1 MRFQDIRRQNGKWT
15 KQCQYFVRS
24 VSPPQDSKYGL
35 CQTLEAD
42 DSVGLTEVLNYFYNN
57 EQFEIDSTWMGK
69 QWLDVRYK
77 DDYYQ
82 CVPVDAPP
90 QTTLEDSGPDWDK
103 IALGK
108 CRHGILC
115 AYIQHNGLP
124 TGMTEIG
131 TDCLDQRLLKLINML
146 AKFSMTGEINEDS

>member
-15 KQCQYFVRS
+15 KQCQYFIRS

-42 DSVGLTEVLNYFYNN
+42 DSVGLTEVLNYFYDN

-103 IALGK
+103 ITLGK
-108 CRHGILC
+108 CRDGKVNATLRHMKPSELVG
-115 AYIQHNGLP
+115 N
-124 TGMTEIG
+124 TKE
-131 TDCLDQRLLKLINML
+131 LIAINKL
-146 AKFSMTGEINEDS
+146 AKFSMTGEIDENS

>member
-42 DSVGLTEVLNYFYNN
+42 DSVGLTETLNYFYDN

-82 CVPVDAPP
+82 CVPTDAPP

-115 AYIQHNGLP
+115 SYIQHSGIPVGKQPDESTGLKK
-124 TGMTEIG
+124 GV
-131 TDCLDQRLLKLINML
+131 LYFINEL
-146 AKFSMTGEINEDS
+146 AKFSMTGEIDED

>member
-82 CVPVDAPP
+82 CVPTDAPP

-103 IALGK
+103 IALSK
-108 CRHGILC
+108 CR
-115 AYIQHNGLP
+115 NGKVDATLRHMKP
-124 TGMTEIG
+124 SELVENTKE
-131 TDCLDQRLLKLINML
+131 LIAINKL
-146 AKFSMTGEINEDS
+146 AKFSMTGEIEC